1 MIDDNNMIFEREKNL
16 LYSTTTTTK
25 ILYDDC
31 AVLLMC
37 IFDVNNNKTKIKRDK
52 NCLES
57 PDELKIND

>member
-16 LYSTTTTTK
+16 LYSTTTTK